1 MPAPLSTLPARP
13 EMAPEKP
20 SDVELAAER
29 LRFGGAIVVLENMVK
44 ALVRWGNGK

>member
-1 MPAPLSTLPARP
+1 MPPALSTLPPRP

-44 ALVRWGNGK
+44 GLIRWGNEK